1 LVRAAQAIIVLMQ
14 LRWVAGILKG
24 RNLHFGAAMKKSLV
38 LALTSMVCAFA
49 SASSAQQNAPR
60 SADDAAV
67 RQAVG
72 QYLLAHATGSGE
84 HIRNVFHPELR
95 MFFVREGQITSRA
108 APDYIAGFSGKPA
121 ADEAQRQRRIEHVDI
136 TGTAAVAKVVLDYP
150 NAVLTDYL
158 SLVKA
163 NGEWK
168 VVGKIFHSE
177 PKR

>member
-1 LVRAAQAIIVLMQ
+1 
-14 LRWVAGILKG
+14 
-24 RNLHFGAAMKKSLV
+24 MKKSLV
-38 LALTSMVCAFA
+38 FAFA
-49 SASSAQQNAPR
+49 ATLCAIASAASAQQNASR

-72 QYLLAHATGSGE
+72 QYLRAHATGSGE
-84 HIRNVFHPELR
+84 HIKNVFHPELK
-95 MFFVREGQITSRA
+95 MFFVREGQIAFRT
-108 APDYIAGFSGKPA
+108 APDYIGGFSGKPA
-121 ADEAQRQRRIEHVDI
+121 ADEAQRKRRIENVDI

-150 NAVLTDYL
+150 NATLTDYL